1 MVILMSL
8 ALSHKKILHYQQ
20 IKKHFVL
27 IPIESMK
34 LVQNLYCIL
43 DQCIYQYLCSLIHMT
58 LIFFF
63 SSILLSYYVYIF
75 NNYIVISGFIANE
88 INKNNIFNVRKMMT
102 LVMSVMI
109 LKQKHI
115 KINDTKISVT
125 IKILD

>member
-1 MVILMSL
+1 
-8 ALSHKKILHYQQ
+8 
-20 IKKHFVL
+20 
-27 IPIESMK
+27 
-34 LVQNLYCIL
+34 
-43 DQCIYQYLCSLIHMT
+43 MT

-88 INKNNIFNVRKMMT
+88 INENRIFNVIKMMT

-115 KINDTKISVT
+115 KINDTQISV
-125 IKILD
+125 IVKLLD

>member
-1 MVILMSL
+1 
-8 ALSHKKILHYQQ
+8 
-20 IKKHFVL
+20 
-27 IPIESMK
+27 
-34 LVQNLYCIL
+34 
-43 DQCIYQYLCSLIHMT
+43 MT

-88 INKNNIFNVRKMMT
+88 INENRIFNVIKVMT

-115 KINDTKISVT
+115 KINDIQISV
-125 IKILD
+125 IVKLLD

>member
-1 MVILMSL
+1 M
-8 ALSHKKILHYQQ
+8 A
-20 IKKHFVL
+20 
-27 IPIESMK
+27 
-34 LVQNLYCIL
+34 
-43 DQCIYQYLCSLIHMT
+43 

-88 INKNNIFNVRKMMT
+88 INENMIFNVTKMMT

-115 KINDTKISVT
+115 KINDTQISV
-125 IKILD
+125 IVKILD